1 MEQSKL
7 LNVDLWSGRE
17 KKKREIG
24 MARKRAEN
32 RERSLGFPGF
42 VKPVFTKDIH
52 CTVQAFQQSFSSCR
66 TNGKNVAEN
75 GVPTFDFVYELK
87 NTSDLFKFLREARNR
102 IDKKEYGVQRSVRYG
117 SLFSPSKLTISEIF
131 LLTYVI
137 LLNFPTS
144 LIKSQWFFGLNT
156 MADSRRFINDHV
168 EQTTEA
174 IGGVGKIV

>member
-1 MEQSKL
+1 MYIYIANVISKYQS
-7 LNVDLWSGRE
+7 
-17 KKKREIG
+17 I
-24 MARKRAEN
+24 ARSKHFSR
-32 RERSLGFPGF
+32 
-42 VKPVFTKDIH
+42 V
-52 CTVQAFQQSFSSCR
+52 FSSCR

-87 NTSDLFKFLREARNR
+87 NTSDLFKFLREARLVKKILACGKCSIVMKLRSKACTVRFVWTCRNR
-102 IDKKEYGVQRSVRYG
+102 IDKNKCGVQQSVRYG

-168 EQTTEA
+168 EQSTEA